1 MGTRTEALRKVT
13 QPRAEKPA
21 VQKPRGG
28 NCVFFPEKAR
38 PGVLHR
44 PARPL
49 HKRGQAARAKS
60 LTTPAAD
67 SFEERRPNHE
77 KNKNARGRT
86 HHTPA
91 LHTSSLEPGRR
102 AIERRRAGLRCGDR
116 LQG

>member
-21 VQKPRGG
+21 VQKSRGG
-28 NCVFFPEKAR
+28 NRVFFPEKAR
-38 PGVLHR
+38 PGGVRR

-49 HKRGQAARAKS
+49 HKRGQAALAKS

-67 SFEERRPNHE
+67 SFEERRQNHE
-77 KNKNARGRT
+77 KNENLRSRT

-91 LHTSSLEPGRR
+91 LRPDSLQPGRR
-102 AIERRRAGLRCGDR
+102 AVERR
-116 LQG
+116 